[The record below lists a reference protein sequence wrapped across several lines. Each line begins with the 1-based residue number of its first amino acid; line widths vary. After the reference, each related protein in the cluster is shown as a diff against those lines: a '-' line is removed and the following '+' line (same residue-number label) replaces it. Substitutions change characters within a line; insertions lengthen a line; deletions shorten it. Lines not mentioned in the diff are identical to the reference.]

1 MTYRDPKK
9 QYGANQVEETSLWT
23 AVSSIYLW
31 FRSHQNLGA
40 TEEYQRLIKSW
51 IKQKGEC
58 LSTLNSLLLQISEL
72 NDFVRFFETSIFNFI
87 QETGE

>member
-31 FRSHQNLGA
+31 FRSHQ
-40 TEEYQRLIKSW
+40 RLLKSW

-58 LSTLNSLLLQISEL
+58 LSALNSLLLQITEL
-72 NDFVRFFETSIFNFI
+72 NDFVRFFETSIFTFTLV
-87 QETGE
+87 TGE